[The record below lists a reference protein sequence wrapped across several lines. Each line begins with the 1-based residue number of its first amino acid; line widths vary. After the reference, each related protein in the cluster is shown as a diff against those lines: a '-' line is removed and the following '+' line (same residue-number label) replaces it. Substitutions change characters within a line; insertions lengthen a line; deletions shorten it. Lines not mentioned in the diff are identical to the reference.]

1 MTISPN
7 SKTHCIILLLC
18 IFALVVLVSI
28 GFCGFKKWMNKTKY
42 EQSPETNEY
51 FIVQNNKDEPD
62 WVSKEVAL
70 RLSRLAIKADK
81 VVMYMY
87 ENKLPNK
94 AIAERLHARWGNI
107 RKNPKGFRET
117 SFGERSAAYTVNKGD
132 ELRICIR
139 NPDSNEM
146 FESENTGFLVLLH
159 ELAHLMSQSFG
170 HNIEFKTNYAYI
182 CKQAEELKLYRY
194 VDYSKNPTSY
204 CSTDITHSPF

>member
-1 MTISPN
+1 MTSTSTKAIFFLCLSA
-7 SKTHCIILLLC
+7 IVLLV
-18 IFALVVLVSI
+18 IVVVCA
-28 GFCGFKKWMNKTKY
+28 FRKWVNKTKY
-42 EQSPETNEY
+42 EQCPETNET
-51 FIVQNNKDEPD
+51 FIVQNNKNEPE
-62 WVSKEVAL
+62 WISKEVAL
-70 RLSRLAIKADK
+70 RLSRLARKADK

-87 ENKLPNK
+87 ENQLPNK
-94 AIAERLHARWGNI
+94 AIAERLHARWDNI

-139 NPDSNEM
+139 DPDSNEM

-170 HNIEFKTNYAYI
+170 HNIEFKKNFADI
-182 CKQAEELKLYRY
+182 CKQAQQLGLYRY
-194 VDYSKNPTSY
+194 VDYSKSPTSY